1 MEQEKLQKEL
11 SELQA
16 LKMQMERKM
25 EGQKQEH
32 LARISALERE
42 VKDIKA
48 DRVSA
53 PPYHPLPTTL
63 PTIVSVIHYYD
74 WSKIQS

>member
-48 DRVSA
+48 DRVGL
-53 PPYHPLPTTL
+53 PPYHPLSITLPTTL
-63 PTIVSVIHYYD
+63 SPPSHHPSIPF
-74 WSKIQS
+74 QP